1 VRRPSGV
8 DEQFEQ
14 FVVEFTPTLLR
25 GAYFLLRDMSLA
37 EDAVQ
42 TTMLR
47 TSQRWQAASAAP
59 QAYSRQVLINVCREH
74 WRRQRHRPQETGL
87 SDDLLD
93 HHAAPFTE
101 QVQERNALERA
112 LGELTSPQREV
123 LVLRFFFDL
132 SVEQTATLL
141 KIAPGTVKS
150 ATHRGLQQLRHLL
163 APSDAKESYVD

>member
-1 VRRPSGV
+1 VRRSSRV

-47 TSQRWQAASAAP
+47 TSQRWQQAGAAP

-74 WRRQRHRPQETGL
+74 WRRQRRRPQETDL

-93 HHAAPFTE
+93 DHAAPFTE
-101 QVQERNALERA
+101 QVHERDALDRA
-112 LGELTSPQREV
+112 LGELTSQHREV

-132 SVEQTATLL
+132 SVEQTASLL

>member
-1 VRRPSGV
+1 MREPSRV
-8 DEQFEQ
+8 DKQFEQ

-25 GAYFLLRDMSLA
+25 AAYFLLRDMSLA

-42 TTMLR
+42 TTVLR
-47 TSQRWQAASAAP
+47 TSQRWQRARAAP

-74 WRRQRHRPQETGL
+74 WRRQRRLPQETDL
-87 SDDLLD
+87 SDDLHD
-93 HHAAPFTE
+93 HYAVAFSE
-101 QVQERNALERA
+101 QVHERSALEGA

-123 LVLRFFFDL
+123 LVLRFFLDL

-163 APSDAKESYVD
+163 TPSTPRSPHVD

>member
-1 VRRPSGV
+1 MKRTSRA
-8 DEQFEQ
+8 DEQFDQ
-14 FVVEFTPTLLR
+14 FVADFTPTLLR

-47 TSQRWQAASAAP
+47 TSQRWRHASAAP
-59 QAYSRQVLINVCREH
+59 QAYSRRVLINVCREH
-74 WRRQRHRPQETGL
+74 WRRERRRPQE
-87 SDDLLD
+87 DDLPDDVLD
-93 HHAAPFTE
+93 DQAAIFTE
-101 QVQERNALERA
+101 KVHQRDALERA
-112 LGELTSPQREV
+112 LGNLTSPQREI

-150 ATHRGLQQLRHLL
+150 ATHRGLRQLRHLL
-163 APSDAKESYVD
+163 APSDAKETYVD